1 MTWTR
6 RWLVGF
12 FGAALALHLVGCTG
26 APPAREAAREA
37 PAPPTPRDGPDYH
50 ALWLATGPGGKLYTV
65 MLEQLPRGASIVFRR
80 SSDYGATAQA
90 PTRIMTI
97 DQSAVALS
105 FPWMALDGK
114 EGIYLAWRWKTPA
127 HKRLYFSRSLDD
139 GRTWQ
144 EPRILT
150 DREPFAPIL
159 DVTRAGRVS
168 VLWQDE
174 VRATRDLNLTLSD
187 DSGAT
192 WLENPIRLT
201 AAHVPKGTQVFAHR
215 LVSDQSGRIYVIW
228 YQRGLRP
235 LSRDLVLTRSF
246 DLGKSW
252 LPQPDTLRSIPDPEG
267 PGIYNPMLVAGP
279 GGQLFAGW
287 EERDQK
293 TGWRLLLKRSTDGG
307 ITWTQEPILVNT
319 PLGTRGIAR
328 RFRLA
333 TDGKGRLYAAWT
345 EKLDDRQRVA
355 FRRSTDAGAS
365 WDPVR
370 YLDGET
376 PTHSVSETPWV
387 VPDED
392 GRVFVA
398 WQHWQGRREVGWR
411 IFFTRSDD
419 SGATW
424 LPEPVRLDTLPQRTA
439 GVRPLQLL
447 SDGRGAV
454 YVAWRNDPFGKR
466 DYFLN
471 KSTDYG
477 TTWLPKEQW
486 LTDPST
492 VHSGQAAVR
501 RDPADGG
508 SPRSKGKPQ

>member
-6 RWLVGF
+6 RRLVGS
-12 FGAALALHLVGCTG
+12 FGAALALHLVGCMG
-26 APPAREAAREA
+26 APPARDAAREA
-37 PAPPTPRDGPDYH
+37 TAPPTPRDGPEYPG
-50 ALWLATGPGGKLYTV
+50 LWLAAGPEGKLYTV
-65 MLEQLPRGASIVFRR
+65 MLEQQLPRGTSILFRR
-80 SSDYGATAQA
+80 SNDYGATAEA

-105 FPWMALDGK
+105 FPWMALDGN
-114 EGIYLAWRWKTPA
+114 GGVYLAWRWRSKSG
-127 HKRLYFSRSLDD
+127 KRVYFSRSLDD

-144 EPRILT
+144 EPRILA
-150 DREPFAPIL
+150 DRQPFAPML
-159 DVTRAGRVS
+159 DVPRAGRVAL
-168 VLWQDE
+168 LWQDE
-174 VRATRDLNLTLSD
+174 VRGVHDLNLTLSD

-192 WLENPIRLT
+192 WLEKPIGLT
-201 AAHVPKGTQVFAHR
+201 AHVPKRIQVFTHR
-215 LVSDQSGRIYVIW
+215 LVSDKSGRIYVVW
-228 YQRGLRP
+228 YQRGLQP
-235 LSRDLVLTRSF
+235 LSRDLMLTRVS
-246 DLGKSW
+246 DLENSV
-252 LPQPDTLRSIPDPEG
+252 LPKPDILRSILDPEG

-293 TGWRLLLKRSTDGG
+293 IGWQFLLKRSTDGG
-307 ITWTQEPILVNT
+307 VTWTPEPILVNI

-345 EKLDDRQRVA
+345 ENLDDRQRIA
-355 FRRSTDAGAS
+355 FRRSTDGGAS

-376 PTHSVSETPWV
+376 PRGAVSETPWV
-387 VPDED
+387 IADDD

-398 WQHWQGRREVGWR
+398 WQHWAGRREVGWN
-411 IFFTRSDD
+411 IYFARSDD

-424 LPEPVRLDTLPQRTA
+424 PPTPVRLDTLPQRKA
-439 GVRPLQLL
+439 GVRPMQVL

-454 YVAWRNDPFGKR
+454 YVAWRNDPFGKQ

-471 KSTDYG
+471 KSTDHG

-486 LTDPST
+486 LTDPSK
-492 VHSGQAAVR
+492 VQGGQAAVR

-508 SPRSKGKPQ
+508 SPKSKAKPE